1 MAAAGS
7 AINEFLLAGNQLG
20 LNAAQSGNIR
30 TGLNAAPGVTP
41 VTTPEDEAN
50 LRAQLLQQYGQTAA
64 MGPGTI
70 NPDFQ
75 NTLKTIQ
82 GQLAAQ
88 PNLATLDPAAQ
99 QALAQI
105 TAGNQEKF
113 NLQQTNL
120 KQDLLNNL
128 FGAGTER
135 STIALDQGGRLAYGQ
150 GALQSQLLA
159 DAAQRELGL
168 RGDVSNR
175 ALQNL
180 NLQAGVTGQGGNLA
194 LGEQQL
200 LQQGQNARGSL
211 LNALFGNQL
220 TRDVGNEERSIENR
234 KLLQQD
240 AQFREGNVLNLAA
253 QRAGIQAGR
262 KSGFG
267 DYAGQII
274 PSILSLG
281 SLALPGGGLF
291 GGKKNTTSPGGL
303 TSDRGDY

>member
-1 MAAAGS
+1 MSAAGS
-7 AINEFLLAGNQLG
+7 ANNELLLAGNQLG
-20 LNAAQSGNIR
+20 LNAGQSGSIR
-30 TGLNAAPGVTP
+30 DPLNAAPGVTA
-41 VTTPEDEAN
+41 VQTPEDEAN
-50 LRAQLLQQYGQTAA
+50 LRAQLLKEYSATSG
-64 MGPGTI
+64 MNPGSI

-82 GQLAAQ
+82 TQLAGQ

-99 QALAQI
+99 ASLSAI

-113 NLQQTNL
+113 DLQQTQL

-135 STIALDQGGRLAYGQ
+135 STIALDAGGRLAYGT
-150 GALQSQLLA
+150 GANQAQLLA

-168 RGDVSNR
+168 RSDVSNR
-175 ALQNL
+175 TLQNL
-180 NLQAGVTGQGGNLA
+180 QLQAGVTGQGGNLA

-220 TRDVGNEERSIENR
+220 TRDQGNVQAGLQNR
-234 KLLQQD
+234 QLLQQD
-240 AQFREGNVLNLAA
+240 AQFREGNVLDLAA
-253 QRAGIQAGR
+253 KRAGIQAGR

-267 DYAGQII
+267 DWAGQII
-274 PSILSLG
+274 PAGLSLAG
-281 SLALPGGGLF
+281 KVF
-291 GGKKNTTSPGGL
+291 GF
-303 TSDRGDY
+303 